1 MSLED
6 PDETQVG
13 RPSAGRATDARHRSR
28 RGLVVAAVVLVL
40 FGSSGSVWWIASQA
54 RTPEQRAANAAAPPP
69 SQITGKVSDQQLVER
84 MELTGKVETA
94 SRTTITGGRPQ
105 GADRAVVTALPA
117 AAGKSLKAGAVVAE
131 VSGRPVLLL
140 PGRFPAYRDLKAGD
154 KGPDVQQLQRALQ
167 PLYGTAVN
175 GTYGP
180 ATVEAVR
187 KLYVA
192 AGYEAPAGQGP
203 STTGGGG
210 STSGTARTGG
220 AAAGGGTAPRGGAET
235 DGGTGAAPGGDGGNG
250 TKGSSGSGGTGGAS
264 APPARGVDAPPA
276 AGPAKPGEVLPAAE
290 VAYVGTL
297 PATVVQ
303 VTAAVGDAADKPL
316 LVLGSGGRQVRAAL
330 SADQRTRLRDLPA
343 DAVIRFGTGPYE
355 GREGTLGSLNS
366 PSDGKNGDQQGKSG
380 GQDGAA
386 TAGTAGAGAEG
397 PGAGNGSGNGS
408 GSEGGRHEALFV
420 PTGAEAKE
428 GSTQQIAVELRRSP
442 KGSLTVPV
450 SAVWTD
456 LGGSSTVTV
465 TEGGKERN
473 IPVEVLFT
481 HEGLSAVHALDE
493 NLAAGQTVVLVRRGN
508 PADSGSGGGSGDGS
522 GGASGGTDG

>member
-13 RPSAGRATDARHRSR
+13 RPSAGRATDARRRSR

-54 RTPEQRAANAAAPPP
+54 RTPEQRAADAAAPPP
-69 SQITGKVSDQQLVER
+69 SQITAKVSDQQLVER

-105 GADRAVVTALPA
+105 GTDRAVVTALPA

-192 AGYEAPAGQGP
+192 AGYEAPAGQGQ

-210 STSGTARTGG
+210 SAAGTARTGG
-220 AAAGGGTAPRGGAET
+220 AAAAGGTAPRGGAET
-235 DGGTGAAPGGDGGNG
+235 DGGTGTAPGGDGGNG
-250 TKGSSGSGGTGGAS
+250 PQGSGGSGGTGGAS
-264 APPARGVDAPPA
+264 TPPA

-316 LVLGSGGRQVRAAL
+316 LVLGSGGRQVRAVL

-355 GREGTLGSLNS
+355 GREGTLGSLDS
-366 PSDGKNGDQQGKSG
+366 PSDGKNGDQQGGKSG

-386 TAGTAGAGAEG
+386 TAGTAGAGPAG
-397 PGAGNGSGNGS
+397 TTAGNGGGNGSGA
-408 GSEGGRHEALFV
+408 EGGRHEALFV

-481 HEGLSAVHALDE
+481 HEGLSAVHTLDE
-493 NLAAGQTVVLVRRGN
+493 NLAAGQMVVLVRRGS
-508 PADSGSGGGSGDGS
+508 PADSGSEDG
-522 GGASGGTDG
+522 SGGTDG

>member
-1 MSLED
+1 MSLEHL
-6 PDETQVG
+6 DETQVAPPSGG
-13 RPSAGRATDARHRSR
+13 RVTSARQRSR
-28 RGLVVAAVVLVL
+28 RGLVVAAVAVVL

-54 RTPEQRAANAAAPPP
+54 RTPEQRASNAAAPPP
-69 SQITGKVSDQQLVER
+69 SQITGKVSDQQLVEK

-94 SRTTITGGRPQ
+94 SRTTITGVQPQ
-105 GADRAVVTALPA
+105 GTSRAVVTALPA

-192 AGYEAPAGQGP
+192 AGYEAPAGPGQNA
-203 STTGGGG
+203 TGGGG
-210 STSGTARTGG
+210 STAGTARGG
-220 AAAGGGTAPRGGAET
+220 EASPPGGTAPRGGAET
-235 DGGTGAAPGGDGGNG
+235 DGGTGAAPG
-250 TKGSSGSGGTGGAS
+250 TGGTGAAGGKGGAS
-264 APPARGVDAPPA
+264 APPARGPDAPPASA
-276 AGPAKPGEVLPAAE
+276 AGPAKPGELLPAAE
-290 VAYVGTL
+290 VAYVSAL

-303 VTAAVGDAADKPL
+303 VAAGVGDAADKPL
-316 LVLGSGGRQVRAAL
+316 VVLGSGGRQVRAAL
-330 SADQRTRLRDLPA
+330 SADQRTQLRDLPA
-343 DAVIRFGTGPYE
+343 DAVIRFGTGPYK

-366 PSDGKNGDQQGKSG
+366 PSDGKSGDQQGKSG

-386 TAGTAGAGAEG
+386 TAGTAGS
-397 PGAGNGSGNGS
+397 GAGTGSGGGGGS
-408 GSEGGRHEALFV
+408 GSGSAGGQHEALFV
-420 PTGAEAKE
+420 PTGAEATE
-428 GSTQQIAVELRRSP
+428 GSTQQISVELRRSP
-442 KGSLTVPV
+442 KGALTVPV

-473 IPVEVLFT
+473 VPVEVLFT
-481 HEGLSAVHALDE
+481 HEGLSAVRALDE
-493 NLAAGQTVVLVRRGN
+493 NLAVGQTVVLVRRGS
-508 PADSGSGGGSGDGS
+508 PAGGSDGGSGGT
-522 GGASGGTDG
+522 SGGTDD

>member
-6 PDETQVG
+6 PDETQVAQ
-13 RPSAGRATDARHRSR
+13 PSGGRATNARQRAR
-28 RGLVVAAVVLVL
+28 RGLVVAVVVVVL

-54 RTPEQRAANAAAPPP
+54 RTPEQRASNAAAPPP
-69 SQITGKVSDQQLVER
+69 SRITGKVSDQQLVER

-94 SRTTITGGRPQ
+94 SRTTISGVQPQ
-105 GADRAVVTALPA
+105 GTSRAVVTALPA

-192 AGYEAPAGQGP
+192 AGYEAPAGQGQ

-210 STSGTARTGG
+210 STSGTARAGG
-220 AAAGGGTAPRGGAET
+220 ASAGGGAAPRGGAET
-235 DGGTGAAPGGDGGNG
+235 DGGTGSAPGTGG
-250 TKGSSGSGGTGGAS
+250 TGGTGGAS
-264 APPARGVDAPPA
+264 APPARGADTPPA
-276 AGPAKPGEVLPAAE
+276 PGPAKPGELLPAAE
-290 VAYVGTL
+290 VAYVGAL

-316 LVLGSGGRQVRAAL
+316 VVLGSGGRQVRAAL
-330 SADQRTRLRDLPA
+330 SADQRTRLRDLPP

-355 GREGTLGSLNS
+355 GREGTLGSLDS
-366 PSDGKNGDQQGKSG
+366 PSDGKSGEQQGKSG

-386 TAGTAGAGAEG
+386 TSGTAGAGTAG
-397 PGAGNGSGNGS
+397 TGAGSGNGS
-408 GSEGGRHEALFV
+408 GTAGGRHEALFV
-420 PTGAEAKE
+420 PTGAEAEE
-428 GSTQQIAVELRRSP
+428 GATQQIAVELRRSP

-465 TEGGKERN
+465 AGGDGKERN
-473 IPVEVLFT
+473 LPVEVLFS
-481 HEGLSAVHALDE
+481 HEGLSAVHA
-493 NLAAGQTVVLVRRGN
+493 
-508 PADSGSGGGSGDGS
+508 
-522 GGASGGTDG
+522 

>member
-6 PDETQVG
+6 PDGTQVA
-13 RPSAGRATDARHRSR
+13 RPSGGRATDARQRSR
-28 RGLVVAAVVLVL
+28 RGLVIAAVVLVL

-54 RTPEQRAANAAAPPP
+54 RTPEQRASDAAAPPP
-69 SQITGKVSDQQLVER
+69 SRITGKVSDQQLVER

-94 SRTTITGGRPQ
+94 SRTTITGVQPQ
-105 GADRAVVTALPA
+105 GTNRAVVTALPT

-203 STTGGGG
+203 STTGGSG
-210 STSGTARTGG
+210 SAPGTARTGG
-220 AAAGGGTAPRGGAET
+220 AAAGGGAAPRGGAET
-235 DGGTGAAPGGDGGNG
+235 DGGTGAA
-250 TKGSSGSGGTGGAS
+250 GTGGAS
-264 APPARGVDAPPA
+264 APPARGADTPPA

-316 LVLGSGGRQVRAAL
+316 LVLGSGGRQVRAVL
-330 SADQRTRLRDLPA
+330 SADQRSRLRDLPA

-355 GREGTLGSLNS
+355 GREGTLGSLDS
-366 PSDGKNGDQQGKSG
+366 SADDKNGDQQGKNA

-386 TAGTAGAGAEG
+386 AAGTAGAGTAG
-397 PGAGNGSGNGS
+397 AGTAGAGNGSGS
-408 GSEGGRHEALFV
+408 AGGRHEALFV
-420 PTGAEAKE
+420 PSGAEAAE
-428 GSTQQIAVELRRSP
+428 GATQQIAVELRRSP

-481 HEGLSAVHALDE
+481 HEGLSAVHALDG
-493 NLAAGQTVVLVRRGN
+493 NLTAGRTVVLVRRGN
-508 PADSGSGGGSGDGS
+508 PADSGSDSGSDEASGDGS
-522 GGASGGTDG
+522 GGASGGAGD

>member
-1 MSLED
+1 MSLEH
-6 PDETQVG
+6 PDETQVAAQ
-13 RPSAGRATDARHRSR
+13 PSGAVATVATSARQRSR
-28 RGLVVAAVVLVL
+28 RGLVVAAAVVVL

-54 RTPEQRAANAAAPPP
+54 RTPEQRASNAAAPPP

-94 SRTTITGGRPQ
+94 SRTTITGVQPQ
-105 GADRAVVTALPA
+105 GTSRAVVTALPA

-187 KLYVA
+187 KLYGA
-192 AGYEAPAGQGP
+192 AGYEAPAGQGQ
-203 STTGGGG
+203 STTGGSG
-210 STSGTARTGG
+210 SPSGTARGGG
-220 AAAGGGTAPRGGAET
+220 ASPGGGTAPRGGAET
-235 DGGTGAAPGGDGGNG
+235 DGGTGAAPGANSTSGTNG
-250 TKGSSGSGGTGGAS
+250 TSGAS
-264 APPARGVDAPPA
+264 APPARGADAPPAA

-290 VAYVGTL
+290 VAYVSAL

-303 VTAAVGDAADKPL
+303 LTAAVGDAADKPL
-316 LVLGSGGRQVRAAL
+316 AVLGSGGRQVRAAL
-330 SADQRTRLRDLPA
+330 SADQRTQLRDLPA

-355 GREGTLGSLNS
+355 GKEGTLGSLTS
-366 PSDGKNGDQQGKSG
+366 PSDGKSGDQQGKSG

-386 TAGTAGAGAEG
+386 TAGTAGAGAG
-397 PGAGNGSGNGS
+397 GGAAAGNGSGTA
-408 GSEGGRHEALFV
+408 GGQHEALFV
-420 PTGAEAKE
+420 PTGTEAEE
-428 GSTQQIAVELRRSP
+428 GSTQQIGVELRRSP
-442 KGSLTVPV
+442 KGALTVPV

-465 TEGGKERN
+465 TESGKERN

-481 HEGLSAVHALDE
+481 HEGLSAVRALDE
-493 NLAAGQTVVLVRRGN
+493 NLAAGQTVVLVRRGSQ
-508 PADSGSGGGSGDGS
+508 AGGGS
-522 GGASGGTDG
+522 GGASGGTDD

>member
-1 MSLED
+1 MSLEH
-6 PDETQVG
+6 PDETQVETQVD
-13 RPSAGRATDARHRSR
+13 RPSGGRAEGARRRSR
-28 RGLVVAAVVLVL
+28 RGLVVAAVAVVL

-54 RTPEQRAANAAAPPP
+54 RTPEQRASNAAAPPP

-94 SRTTITGGRPQ
+94 SRTTITGVQPQ
-105 GADRAVVTALPA
+105 GTSRAVVTALPA

-192 AGYEAPAGQGP
+192 AGYEAPAGQGQ
-203 STTGGGG
+203 SATGGGG
-210 STSGTARTGG
+210 ATSGTARAGG
-220 AAAGGGTAPRGGAET
+220 SSPGGGTAPRGGAET
-235 DGGTGAAPGGDGGNG
+235 DGGTGAAPGTGGTN
-250 TKGSSGSGGTGGAS
+250 GTGGAS
-264 APPARGVDAPPA
+264 APPARGADTPPS

-290 VAYVGTL
+290 VAYVSAL

-303 VTAAVGDAADKPL
+303 VAVAIGDAADKPL
-316 LVLGSGGRQVRAAL
+316 VVLGSGGRQVRAAL

-366 PSDGKNGDQQGKSG
+366 PSDGKSGDQQGKSG

-386 TAGTAGAGAEG
+386 TAGTAGAAASAGA
-397 PGAGNGSGNGS
+397 GAGNGPGTA
-408 GSEGGRHEALFV
+408 GGQHEALFV
-420 PTGAEAKE
+420 PSGAEAKE
-428 GSTQQIAVELRRSP
+428 GSAQQISVELRRSP
-442 KGSLTVPV
+442 KGALTVPV

-493 NLAAGQTVVLVRRGN
+493 NLAVGQTVVLVRRGG
-508 PADSGSGGGSGDGS
+508 PAGGDSGGSGGSGGGSGGT
-522 GGASGGTDG
+522 SGGTDD

>member
-1 MSLED
+1 MSLEHL
-6 PDETQVG
+6 DETQVAP
-13 RPSAGRATDARHRSR
+13 PSGGRATGARQRSR
-28 RGLVVAAVVLVL
+28 RGLVVAAVAVVL

-54 RTPEQRAANAAAPPP
+54 RTPEQRASNAAAPPP
-69 SQITGKVSDQQLVER
+69 SQITGKVSDQQLVEK

-94 SRTTITGGRPQ
+94 SRTTITGIQPQ
-105 GADRAVVTALPA
+105 GTSRAVVTALPA

-175 GTYGP
+175 GTYGA

-210 STSGTARTGG
+210 SSSGTARGG
-220 AAAGGGTAPRGGAET
+220 EASPGGGTAPRGGAET
-235 DGGTGAAPGGDGGNG
+235 DGGTGAAPGANG
-250 TKGSSGSGGTGGAS
+250 TSGASGAGGTSGAGGAS
-264 APPARGVDAPPA
+264 APPARGPDTPPASA
-276 AGPAKPGEVLPAAE
+276 AGPAKPGELLPAAE
-290 VAYVGTL
+290 VAYVSAL

-303 VTAAVGDAADKPL
+303 VAAAVGDAADKPL
-316 LVLGSGGRQVRAAL
+316 VVLGSGGRQVRAAL
-330 SADQRTRLRDLPA
+330 SADQRTQLRDLPA

-366 PSDGKNGDQQGKSG
+366 PSDGKSGDQQGKSG

-386 TAGTAGAGAEG
+386 TAGTAGT
-397 PGAGNGSGNGS
+397 GAGTGSGGSNSS
-408 GSEGGRHEALFV
+408 GSAGGQHEALFV

-428 GSTQQIAVELRRSP
+428 GSTQQISVELRRSP
-442 KGSLTVPV
+442 KGALTVPV
-450 SAVWTD
+450 SGVWTD

-473 IPVEVLFT
+473 VPVEVLFT
-481 HEGLSAVHALDE
+481 HEGLSAVRALDE
-493 NLAAGQTVVLVRRGN
+493 NLAVGQTVVLVRRGR
-508 PADSGSGGGSGDGS
+508 PAGGSDSGSGG
-522 GGASGGTDG
+522 TDD

>member
-1 MSLED
+1 MSLEHL
-6 PDETQVG
+6 DETQVD
-13 RPSAGRATDARHRSR
+13 RPSGGRATSARQKSR
-28 RGLVVAAVVLVL
+28 RGLVVAAVAVVL

-54 RTPEQRAANAAAPPP
+54 RTPEQRASNAAAPPP
-69 SQITGKVSDQQLVER
+69 SQITAKVSDQQLVEK

-94 SRTTITGGRPQ
+94 SRTTITGVQPQ
-105 GADRAVVTALPA
+105 GTSRAVVTALPA

-167 PLYGTAVN
+167 PLYGTTVN

-192 AGYEAPAGQGP
+192 AGYEAPAGQGQ

-210 STSGTARTGG
+210 SPSGTARGGG
-220 AAAGGGTAPRGGAET
+220 ASTGGGTAPRGGAET
-235 DGGTGAAPGGDGGNG
+235 DGGTGAAPGASGTSGTSGTGGA
-250 TKGSSGSGGTGGAS
+250 GGTGGAS
-264 APPARGVDAPPA
+264 APPARGPDTPPA
-276 AGPAKPGEVLPAAE
+276 AAGPGKPGELLPAAE
-290 VAYVGTL
+290 VAYVSAL

-303 VTAAVGDAADKPL
+303 VAGAVGDAADKPL
-316 LVLGSGGRQVRAAL
+316 VVLGSGGRQVRAAL
-330 SADQRTRLRDLPA
+330 SADQRTQLRDLPA

-355 GREGTLGSLNS
+355 GREGALGSLNS
-366 PSDGKNGDQQGKSG
+366 PSDGKSGDQQGKNG
-380 GQDGAA
+380 DGAA
-386 TAGTAGAGAEG
+386 TAGTAGT
-397 PGAGNGSGNGS
+397 GAGTGSGGS
-408 GSEGGRHEALFV
+408 GSGSAGGQHEALFV

-428 GSTQQIAVELRRSP
+428 GSTQQISVELRRSP
-442 KGSLTVPV
+442 KGALTVPV

-473 IPVEVLFT
+473 VPVEVLFT
-481 HEGLSAVHALDE
+481 HEGLSAVRALDE
-493 NLAAGQTVVLVRRGN
+493 NLAVGQTVVLVRRGS
-508 PADSGSGGGSGDGS
+508 PAGGSDSASDGAS
-522 GGASGGTDG
+522 DGASGGTDG

>member
-1 MSLED
+1 MSLEQA
-6 PDETQVG
+6 DETQVETQVD
-13 RPSAGRATDARHRSR
+13 RPAGGRATGARRRSR
-28 RGLVVAAVVLVL
+28 RGLVAVAVAVVL
-40 FGSSGSVWWIASQA
+40 FGGSGSVWWIASQA
-54 RTPEQRAANAAAPPP
+54 RTPEQRASNAAAPPP
-69 SQITGKVSDQQLVER
+69 SQITAKVSDQQLVER
-84 MELTGKVETA
+84 MDLTGKVETA
-94 SRTTITGGRPQ
+94 SRTTITGVQPQ
-105 GADRAVVTALPA
+105 GTSRAVVTALPA

-187 KLYVA
+187 KLYAA
-192 AGYEAPAGQGP
+192 AGYEAPAGQGQ

-210 STSGTARTGG
+210 SGSGPDRGGG
-220 AAAGGGTAPRGGAET
+220 ASPGGGTAPRGGAET
-235 DGGTGAAPGGDGGNG
+235 DGGTGAAPGTNGTGSTGGNG
-250 TKGSSGSGGTGGAS
+250 GKGAANGTGGAS
-264 APPARGVDAPPA
+264 APPA
-276 AGPAKPGEVLPAAE
+276 AGPAGPGEVLPAAE
-290 VAYVGTL
+290 VTYVGAL

-303 VTAAVGDAADKPL
+303 VSAAIGDAADKPL
-316 LVLGSGGRQVRAAL
+316 VVLGSGGRQVRAAL

-355 GREGTLGSLNS
+355 GREGTLGSLTS
-366 PSDGKNGDQQGKSG
+366 PSDGKSGDQQGRSG

-386 TAGTAGAGAEG
+386 TAGTGAAAGTGSGSA
-397 PGAGNGSGNGS
+397 PGAG
-408 GSEGGRHEALFV
+408 GGQHEALFV

-428 GSTQQIAVELRRSP
+428 GSAQQISVELRRSP
-442 KGSLTVPV
+442 KGALTVPV

-465 TEGGKERN
+465 TGTGGGKERN

-481 HEGLSAVHALDE
+481 HEGLSAVRALDE
-493 NLAAGQTVVLVRRGN
+493 NLAVGQTVVLVRRGG
-508 PADSGSGGGSGDGS
+508 PAGGDSGAAP
-522 GGASGGTDG
+522 GGADD

>member
-6 PDETQVG
+6 PDETQVAQ
-13 RPSAGRATDARHRSR
+13 PSAGRATDARHRSR

-105 GADRAVVTALPA
+105 GTDRAVVTALPA

-192 AGYEAPAGQGP
+192 AGYEAPAGQGQ

-220 AAAGGGTAPRGGAET
+220 AAASGGTAPRGGAET
-235 DGGTGAAPGGDGGNG
+235 DGGTGAAPGSDGGNG

-264 APPARGVDAPPA
+264 APPARGADAPPA

-290 VAYVGTL
+290 VTYVGTL

-316 LVLGSGGRQVRAAL
+316 LVLGSGGRQVRAVL

-386 TAGTAGAGAEG
+386 TAGTAGAGTAGTG
-397 PGAGNGSGNGS
+397 PGGGSGNGS

-428 GSTQQIAVELRRSP
+428 GATQQIAVELRRSP

-508 PADSGSGGGSGDGS
+508 PADSGSGDGS
-522 GGASGGTDG
+522 GGTSGGTDG

>member
-1 MSLED
+1 MSLEHL
-6 PDETQVG
+6 DETQAAP
-13 RPSAGRATDARHRSR
+13 PSGGRATNARQRSR
-28 RGLVVAAVVLVL
+28 RGLVVAAVAVVL

-54 RTPEQRAANAAAPPP
+54 RTPEQRASNAAAPPP
-69 SQITGKVSDQQLVER
+69 SQITGKVSDQQLVEK

-94 SRTTITGGRPQ
+94 SRTTITGVQPQ
-105 GADRAVVTALPA
+105 GTSRAVVTALPA

-187 KLYVA
+187 KLYGA
-192 AGYEAPAGQGP
+192 AGYEAPAGQGQ
-203 STTGGGG
+203 STTGGGA
-210 STSGTARTGG
+210 SSAGTARGG
-220 AAAGGGTAPRGGAET
+220 EASAGGGTAPRGGAET
-235 DGGTGAAPGGDGGNG
+235 DGGTGAAPG
-250 TKGSSGSGGTGGAS
+250 TGGTSGASGASGTGGAGGAGGAS
-264 APPARGVDAPPA
+264 APPARGPDTPPASA
-276 AGPAKPGEVLPAAE
+276 AGPAKPGELLPAAE
-290 VAYVGTL
+290 LAYVSAL

-303 VTAAVGDAADKPL
+303 VAAAVGDAADKPL
-316 LVLGSGGRQVRAAL
+316 VVLGSGGRQVRAAL
-330 SADQRTRLRDLPA
+330 SADQRTQLRDLPA

-355 GREGTLGSLNS
+355 GREGTLGSLHS
-366 PSDGKNGDQQGKSG
+366 PSDGKSGDQQGKSG

-386 TAGTAGAGAEG
+386 TAGTAGAGAG
-397 PGAGNGSGNGS
+397 TGSGGGAGGA
-408 GSEGGRHEALFV
+408 GGQQHEALFV

-428 GSTQQIAVELRRSP
+428 GSTQQISVELRRSP
-442 KGSLTVPV
+442 KGALTVPV

-481 HEGLSAVHALDE
+481 HEGLSAVRALDE
-493 NLAAGQTVVLVRRGN
+493 NLAVGQTLVLVRRGS
-508 PADSGSGGGSGDGS
+508 PAGGSDSGSDSGSGG
-522 GGASGGTDG
+522 TDG

>member
-13 RPSAGRATDARHRSR
+13 RPSAGRATDARRRSR

-54 RTPEQRAANAAAPPP
+54 RTPEQRAADAAAPPP
-69 SQITGKVSDQQLVER
+69 SQITAKVSDQQLVER

-105 GADRAVVTALPA
+105 GTDRAVVTALPA

-192 AGYEAPAGQGP
+192 AGYEAPAGQGQ

-210 STSGTARTGG
+210 SAAGTARTGG
-220 AAAGGGTAPRGGAET
+220 
-235 DGGTGAAPGGDGGNG
+235 
-250 TKGSSGSGGTGGAS
+250 TGGAS
-264 APPARGVDAPPA
+264 TPPA

-316 LVLGSGGRQVRAAL
+316 LVLGSGGRQVRAVL

-355 GREGTLGSLNS
+355 GREGTLGSLDS
-366 PSDGKNGDQQGKSG
+366 PSDGKNGDQQGGKSG

-386 TAGTAGAGAEG
+386 TAGTAGAGPAG
-397 PGAGNGSGNGS
+397 TAAGNGGGNGSGA
-408 GSEGGRHEALFV
+408 EGGRHEALFV

-493 NLAAGQTVVLVRRGN
+493 NLAAGQTVVLVRRGS
-508 PADSGSGGGSGDGS
+508 PADSGSEDG
-522 GGASGGTDG
+522 SGGTDG

>member
-1 MSLED
+1 MSLEH
-6 PDETQVG
+6 PDETQAA
-13 RPSAGRATDARHRSR
+13 RPSGLVATSARQRSR
-28 RGLVVAAVVLVL
+28 RGLVVAAVAAVL

-54 RTPEQRAANAAAPPP
+54 RTPEQRASNAAAPPP

-94 SRTTITGGRPQ
+94 ARTTITGVQPQ
-105 GADRAVVTALPA
+105 GTSRAVVTALPA
-117 AAGKSLKAGAVVAE
+117 AAGKSLGAGAVVAE

-187 KLYVA
+187 KLYAA
-192 AGYEAPAGQGP
+192 AGYEAPAGQEQ
-203 STTGGGG
+203 STTGGSG
-210 STSGTARTGG
+210 SSGTARGGG
-220 AAAGGGTAPRGGAET
+220 ASPGGGTAPRGGAET
-235 DGGTGAAPGGDGGNG
+235 DGGTGAAPGASGPNG
-250 TKGSSGSGGTGGAS
+250 TGGTGGAS
-264 APPARGVDAPPA
+264 APPARGPDTPRA
-276 AGPAKPGEVLPAAE
+276 AGPAKPGELLPAAE
-290 VAYVGTL
+290 VAYVSAL

-316 LVLGSGGRQVRAAL
+316 VVLGSGGRQVRAAL
-330 SADQRTRLRDLPA
+330 SADQRTQLRDLPV

-366 PSDGKNGDQQGKSG
+366 PADGKDGDRQGKSG

-386 TAGTAGAGAEG
+386 TAGTAGTGAAAGT
-397 PGAGNGSGNGS
+397 GAGTGNGSGTA
-408 GSEGGRHEALFV
+408 GGRHEALFV
-420 PTGAEAKE
+420 PTGAEAEE
-428 GSTQQIAVELRRSP
+428 GSAQQIGIELRRSP
-442 KGSLTVPV
+442 KGALTVPV

-481 HEGLSAVHALDE
+481 HEGLSAVRALDE
-493 NLAAGQTVVLVRRGN
+493 NLAAGQTVVLVRRGS
-508 PADSGSGGGSGDGS
+508 PAGGGSG
-522 GGASGGTDG
+522 GTDD

>member
-1 MSLED
+1 MSLEH
-6 PDETQVG
+6 PDETQVETQVA
-13 RPSAGRATDARHRSR
+13 RPSGGRATSARQRSR
-28 RGLVVAAVVLVL
+28 RGLVVAAVAVVL

-54 RTPEQRAANAAAPPP
+54 RTPEQRASNAAAPPP
-69 SQITGKVSDQQLVER
+69 SQITGKVSDQQLVEK

-94 SRTTITGGRPQ
+94 SRTTITGVQPQ
-105 GADRAVVTALPA
+105 GTSRAVVTALPA

-187 KLYVA
+187 KLYAA
-192 AGYEAPAGQGP
+192 AGYEAPAGQGQ
-203 STTGGGG
+203 STPGGGG
-210 STSGTARTGG
+210 STSGTARGGG
-220 AAAGGGTAPRGGAET
+220 ASPGGGTAPRGGAET
-235 DGGTGAAPGGDGGNG
+235 DGGTGAAPGASGTNGTSGGNG
-250 TKGSSGSGGTGGAS
+250 TS
-264 APPARGVDAPPA
+264 APPARGPDAPPA
-276 AGPAKPGEVLPAAE
+276 GTGPAKPGELLPAAE
-290 VAYVGTL
+290 VAYVSAL
-297 PATVVQ
+297 PAAVVQ

-316 LVLGSGGRQVRAAL
+316 VVLGSGGRQVRAAV
-330 SADQRTRLRDLPA
+330 SADQRTQLRDLPA

-355 GREGTLGSLNS
+355 GREGTLGSLTS
-366 PSDGKNGDQQGKSG
+366 PSDGKSGDQQGKSG

-386 TAGTAGAGAEG
+386 TAGTAGTAGTGAGAG
-397 PGAGNGSGNGS
+397 GSGGGAGGSGGQ
-408 GSEGGRHEALFV
+408 HEALFV

-428 GSTQQIAVELRRSP
+428 GSTQQISVELRRSP
-442 KGSLTVPV
+442 KGALTVPV

-465 TEGGKERN
+465 AEGSKERN

-481 HEGLSAVHALDE
+481 HEGLSAVRALDE
-493 NLAAGQTVVLVRRGN
+493 NLAVGQTLVLVRRGN
-508 PADSGSGGGSGDGS
+508 PAGGSDGTS
-522 GGASGGTDG
+522 DGASGGTDG

>member
-6 PDETQVG
+6 PDETQVD
-13 RPSAGRATDARHRSR
+13 RPSAGRATDTRRRSR

-54 RTPEQRAANAAAPPP
+54 RTPEQRAADAAAPPP
-69 SQITGKVSDQQLVER
+69 SRITGKVSDQQLVER

-117 AAGKSLKAGAVVAE
+117 TAGKSLKAGAVVAE

-210 STSGTARTGG
+210 SAAGTARTGG
-220 AAAGGGTAPRGGAET
+220 AAAAGGTAPRGGAET
-235 DGGTGAAPGGDGGNG
+235 DGGTGTAPGGDGGNA
-250 TKGSSGSGGTGGAS
+250 TRGSGGSGGTGGAS
-264 APPARGVDAPPA
+264 APPA

-316 LVLGSGGRQVRAAL
+316 LVLGSGGRQVRAVL

-366 PSDGKNGDQQGKSG
+366 PSDGKNGDQQGGTSG
-380 GQDGAA
+380 GQSGAA
-386 TAGTAGAGAEG
+386 TAGTAGTGPAGTAAG
-397 PGAGNGSGNGS
+397 NGNGGGNGSGA
-408 GSEGGRHEALFV
+408 EGGRHEALFV
-420 PTGAEAKE
+420 PTGAEAEE

-465 TEGGKERN
+465 AEGGKERN

-508 PADSGSGGGSGDGS
+508 PADGGSEDG
-522 GGASGGTDG
+522 SGGTDG

>member
-1 MSLED
+1 MSLEHL
-6 PDETQVG
+6 DETQAAP
-13 RPSAGRATDARHRSR
+13 PSGGRATSARQRSR
-28 RGLVVAAVVLVL
+28 RGLVVAAVAVVL

-54 RTPEQRAANAAAPPP
+54 RTPEQRASNAAAPPP
-69 SQITGKVSDQQLVER
+69 SQITGKVSDQQLVEK

-94 SRTTITGGRPQ
+94 SRTTITGVQPQ
-105 GADRAVVTALPA
+105 GTSRAVVTALPA

-192 AGYEAPAGQGP
+192 AGYEAPAGQGQ

-210 STSGTARTGG
+210 SSSGTARGG
-220 AAAGGGTAPRGGAET
+220 EASAGGGTAPRGGAES
-235 DGGTGAAPGGDGGNG
+235 DGGTGAAPGANG
-250 TKGSSGSGGTGGAS
+250 TSGTGGAS
-264 APPARGVDAPPA
+264 APPARGPDTPPASA
-276 AGPAKPGEVLPAAE
+276 AGPAKPGELLPAAE
-290 VAYVGTL
+290 VAYVSAL

-303 VTAAVGDAADKPL
+303 VAAAVGDAADKPL
-316 LVLGSGGRQVRAAL
+316 VVLGSGGRQVRAAL
-330 SADQRTRLRDLPA
+330 SADQRTQLRDLPA

-366 PSDGKNGDQQGKSG
+366 PSDGKSGDQQGKSG

-386 TAGTAGAGAEG
+386 TAGTAGAGAG
-397 PGAGNGSGNGS
+397 TGSGGGGAGGQ
-408 GSEGGRHEALFV
+408 HEALFV

-428 GSTQQIAVELRRSP
+428 GSTQQISVELRRSP
-442 KGSLTVPV
+442 KGALTVPV

-481 HEGLSAVHALDE
+481 HEGLSAVRALDE
-493 NLAAGQTVVLVRRGN
+493 NLAVGQTVVLVRRGS
-508 PADSGSGGGSGDGS
+508 PAGGSDSGSDSGSGG
-522 GGASGGTDG
+522 TDG